1 MSKNKFLV
9 LTILFGVIAFTS
21 LLILVYFING
31 MITESATTLRIW
43 GTVGF
48 SVAFLVGCSLFGVN
62 YTIYKY
68 MKNPSILRAEIQKKQ
83 SEIEK
88 QQNTEKELNI
98 NQID

>member
-1 MSKNKFLV
+1 MSKNKFLA
-9 LTILFGVIAFTS
+9 LTILFGVISVASLVVLVILINTMIEKGATS
-21 LLILVYFING
+21 L
-31 MITESATTLRIW
+31 TIW

>member
-48 SVAFLVGCSLFGVN
+48 SLVFLIACSLFGVN
-62 YTIYKY
+62 YTLYTY
-68 MKNPSILRAEIQKKQ
+68 FKKTSVIKPEVEQ
-83 SEIEK
+83 EEK
-88 QQNTEKELNI
+88 QQNDENDFNI
-98 NQID
+98 TQID